1 VLIGNT
7 ASAEAEALQ
16 QRAERKRGED
26 AVRAHGQ
33 AAVTAL
39 VTHTRLPDTVW
50 CQTNSWLTVSAKRLV
65 ARNMRASL
73 AECCAAQAAFQRA
86 LDAEQAQALPYER
99 HLDACFGL
107 VSLQPLAG
115 HSTPRLPQGS
125 AYRPA
130 AVDPALTWR
139 GVGATGREPAGL
151 GRGAGRN
158 SRGAAGRAAHAG
170 GRGGHARAGPGAV
183 RARGAGV
190 PAGTSACPA
199 AARHKSSELL
209 ERPRAP
215 RCGPLS
221 FPAITWCKLCFRR
234 DSQQHACSRRAYILM
249 AIMTTWTGGQVG
261 TIALVCQRR
270 LVPFSD
276 ASCTLTPRSS
286 KWSSDTRARWAL
298 AAQITPSSQALPMRR
313 CAAEA
318 ERAAGGG
325 AGRPHSLLAAA
336 AYAYRAALAQEEDAL
351 VGPERR
357 SASLTF
363 CLPAVSRQREA
374 PSPDVLLSLS
384 LCAAPPS
391 WSVTEQPQLL
401 TASGAVGTCWW
412 AGPGLQR

>member
-1 VLIGNT
+1 
-7 ASAEAEALQ
+7 
-16 QRAERKRGED
+16 
-26 AVRAHGQ
+26 
-33 AAVTAL
+33 
-39 VTHTRLPDTVW
+39 
-50 CQTNSWLTVSAKRLV
+50 
-65 ARNMRASL
+65 MRASL

-313 CAAEA
+313 CAPAT
-318 ERAAGGG
+318 G
-325 AGRPHSLLAAA
+325 ACALTRRSTPATRWRPPRRRSARPA
-336 AYAYRAALAQEEDAL
+336 AALAARTACW
-351 VGPERR
+351 RR
-357 SASLTF
+357 PRTRTARRWRRRRTPWWAPSGG
-363 CLPAVSRQREA
+363 LPA
-374 PSPDVLLSLS
+374 SPFACLLCRDKGKHPVQMCS
-384 LCAAPPS
+384 CP
-391 WSVTEQPQLL
+391 
-401 TASGAVGTCWW
+401 
-412 AGPGLQR
+412 